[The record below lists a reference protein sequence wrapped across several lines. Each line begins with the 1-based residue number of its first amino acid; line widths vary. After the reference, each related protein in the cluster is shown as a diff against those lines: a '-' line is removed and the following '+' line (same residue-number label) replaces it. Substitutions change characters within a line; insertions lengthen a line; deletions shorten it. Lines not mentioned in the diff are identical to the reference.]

1 MDFLDRAHD
10 EAFYMLVNNLR
21 DRGHQN
27 YMLIRANIE
36 TQLRDLVAK
45 RTSGDAKAIQIFS
58 QKVELQLHLI
68 DLAFRSIVPV
78 FQKKNK
84 LKDVLAE
91 LQKKMPTLDPNL
103 ARQVEHWWD
112 IYQLVVQGKAFPPA
126 GG

>member
-10 EAFYMLVNNLR
+10 EAFYMLVKALR

-27 YMLIRANIE
+27 YILIRANIE

-68 DLAFRSIVPV
+68 DLAFRLIMPV

-84 LKDVLAE
+84 LKDALAE
-91 LQKKMPTLDPNL
+91 LRKKMPTLDPNV
-103 ARQVEHWWD
+103 AGQVEHWWD
-112 IYQLVVQGKAFPPA
+112 IYQLVVQGKALPPA